1 VQILTRLRLSRKQLP
16 GEGIASFIYS
26 YQIYRY
32 DWYKSEAEMK
42 NEVAKLLK
50 TVAWISFVLGTLAA
64 LILLVTSSV
73 TNALICWA
81 ASFVAGA
88 VVLGLSEI
96 IHLLQLGFSEIVPL
110 LEETRD
116 RVPGK

>member
-1 VQILTRLRLSRKQLP
+1 
-16 GEGIASFIYS
+16 
-26 YQIYRY
+26 
-32 DWYKSEAEMK
+32 MK

-88 VVLGLSEI
+88 VVLGL
-96 IHLLQLGFSEIVPL
+96 
-110 LEETRD
+110 
-116 RVPGK
+116 

>member
-1 VQILTRLRLSRKQLP
+1 V
-16 GEGIASFIYS
+16 G
-26 YQIYRY
+26 
-32 DWYKSEAEMK
+32 
-42 NEVAKLLK
+42 
-50 TVAWISFVLGTLAA
+50 
-64 LILLVTSSV
+64 
-73 TNALICWA
+73 
-81 ASFVAGA
+81 VAGA